1 MFDLKRYE
9 EWKEGSFVIRTDI
22 SNRGSYPIPL
32 IWCVKP
38 HYWSVYGFVVRP
50 ILFEQQANRTPTSS
64 MAAFRAIPPRDA
76 PSSTFLT
83 LRVGKV
89 PPTNPR
95 TPRAVVPNQQEEK
108 ATTVSSPKMSKR
120 YKKSA
125 RKGTPS
131 KKSSGVKRSLSKT
144 ERKKTSGSNGEGG
157 DRKKASS
164 GGRQWT
170 MVKGKDGRLHKRQ
183 RREKWTDAE
192 HDAFIE
198 GMKLFKR
205 DWELIAEHVK
215 TKNAVQV
222 RTHAYSHFNRRVRGN
237 LPGVV
242 TAIVTRVWNNDI
254 DAIPRDPFEIL
265 RQNESLASRIT
276 PSAAAEIAAKMALNG
291 GPTNVSRGGGGTP
304 RSEAIKTAA
313 ARQNSPSHTFLKAAE
328 QLKQQQ
334 EAGAA
339 KKGKPTPAKQTGPLP
354 MLLDNLEKT
363 ALNKA
368 RLVRS
373 KEWCH
378 SPGFPPHPVV
388 PAPQKTISMS
398 YKFRYASSPVPI
410 SLYEGT
416 GTYPGPPSPLKI

>member
-1 MFDLKRYE
+1 
-9 EWKEGSFVIRTDI
+9 
-22 SNRGSYPIPL
+22 
-32 IWCVKP
+32 
-38 HYWSVYGFVVRP
+38 
-50 ILFEQQANRTPTSS
+50 

-291 GPTNVSRGGGGTP
+291 GPTN
-304 RSEAIKTAA
+304 
-313 ARQNSPSHTFLKAAE
+313 
-328 QLKQQQ
+328 LKQQQ

-339 KKGKPTPAKQTGPLP
+339 KKAKPTPAKQTGPLP